1 MSGIGGTLGF
11 ALLHGATSSI
21 SDTWQNWFASDA
33 LGIVT
38 IGCPVRSCACA
49 TCTTMRLATDP
60 TWVRLPARLDGM
72 ATANQLSSPA
82 PRSDFAHCQGHDPF
96 SRQCRCMPCRS
107 FRGLRLGVAGG
118 RLLERRVGNNMRCA
132 AIPNK
137 HQTGIGRCM
146 RQALVPSDSSHGGNP
161 VLKTGIRQEK
171 NMNSNAYGWVN
182 AIRSHQ
188 R

>member
-1 MSGIGGTLGF
+1 VGVTVRE
-11 ALLHGATSSI
+11 
-21 SDTWQNWFASDA
+21 QEEVAS
-33 LGIVT
+33 LQ
-38 IGCPVRSCACA
+38 PE
-49 TCTTMRLATDP
+49 
-60 TWVRLPARLDGM
+60 RLPAIPFQEATSLRHDMKLGPAGRLRFVHGVP
-72 ATANQLSSPA
+72 LRSKPA
-82 PRSDFAHCQGHDPF
+82 HFHADRINEQSRPYQGPDPF
-96 SRQCRCMPCRS
+96 SWQCRCMPCRS

-171 NMNSNAYGWVN
+171 NQRLWLGERDPLTSTITRV
-182 AIRSHQ
+182 RS
-188 R
+188 